1 MVVSRFFRIFVL
13 QENKLN
19 NLKNRIMAQKK
30 GLTIDELLAL
40 CKYEHDK
47 GNGNKR
53 ILIPSDDEWNEY
65 HQLWDG
71 FFTDK
76 ETFQYVEDYQ
86 YSQTQVEDRE
96 DLSKKR
102 VIWG

>member
-13 QENKLN
+13 QENIIN
-19 NLKNRIMAQKK
+19 NLKNKIMAQKK

-86 YSQTQVEDRE
+86 YSQTLVKDDK
-96 DLSKKR
+96 DLSKNW
-102 VIWG
+102 VILG